1 MPKPLLSIGIIFKN
15 EIRCLERCLSSL
27 TPLREA
33 VPCELIVAD
42 TGSDDGSR
50 EIAEKYADVV
60 FDFPWI
66 NDFSAA
72 RNAVMDRCSGR
83 WYLTLDADEWLDSDI
98 KELAT
103 FLRSNNRKNLE
114 ACTVMVRNYSEANN
128 FSDYNDF
135 LTIRM
140 LRMSTGI
147 RYEGAVHELWRGPE
161 EGFINKTLS
170 HTILHHDGYVG
181 LNENAGRA
189 KRQRN
194 QVLLDELLK
203 ENPESIRLLLQYIE
217 SSRPDPQHVDYVRR
231 ALAAVEGKKKEWETF
246 GPVIYR
252 YAVLA
257 ARDHNLPEEEEWTA
271 RGLELFPDSFYSR
284 IDIAFLA
291 FIRCWENKQ
300 FKECIPWGEMYM
312 AAIEDY
318 DAGRGDRLALRI
330 STLLG
335 TSHQRRQK
343 MLTSMAVACREEGQ
357 PGRAVELLE
366 KVETLTGNLVGET
379 LKNLQEWQVTTDQD
393 TAPAMLR
400 LYRRVTEEPDESRAK
415 ELMDAFLQTAPLA
428 FGPDVREKEAARED
442 FHRYGYTLY
451 VPLAGKCETG
461 TAAAV
466 MEAEDPQ
473 EMDRLLGMV
482 ENWGDFSVSALI
494 HALEKGA
501 AFPPSRGNVR
511 IEEME
516 RIAKRLAQYKG
527 RFFDVV
533 CQTARRQCSGGWKQL
548 AWARSAVLAAVQA
561 FDWTDEKQGLALAET
576 FANVEEAFISRCYRP
591 EVLCEENMVL
601 LPPTHRFGWYSG
613 RAFQALESGDSVT
626 YVKLLRAGLEACPE
640 MKIMVEFLT
649 ENTPQLRPSASQE
662 LLSLAEQVRKL
673 LAAYDPEDPA
683 VAALKQSP
691 VYQKV
696 AHLIEGLE
704 APVMG
709 GLPQ

>member
-15 EIRCLERCLSSL
+15 EIRCLERCLASL

-98 KELAT
+98 KELTT
-103 FLRSNNRKNLE
+103 FLRSNNRKDLDV
-114 ACTVMVRNYSEANN
+114 CSVLIRNYAEIDD
-128 FSDYNDF
+128 FTEYNDF

-147 RYEGAVHELWRGPE
+147 RYEGAVHEMWRGPDD
-161 EGFINKTLS
+161 GFVNKTLS

-181 LNENAGRA
+181 LNEDVGRA

-194 QVLLDELLK
+194 QALLEELLK
-203 ENPESIRLLLQYIE
+203 EDPDNVRTLLQYIE
-217 SSRPDPQHVDYVRR
+217 SSRPDPQHLDYLRR
-231 ALAAVEGKKKEWETF
+231 GLAAVEGKKEGWQAF
-246 GPVIYR
+246 GPPVYR

-257 ARDHNLPEEEEWTA
+257 ARNHNLPEEEEWTNRA
-271 RGLELFPDSFYSR
+271 VELFPDSFYSR

-291 FIRCWENKQ
+291 FIRCWENKR

-318 DAGRGDRLALRI
+318 DAGRGDQVALRV

-335 TSHQRRQK
+335 ASHQWRQK
-343 MLTSMAVACREEGQ
+343 MYTSMAVACREEGQ

-366 KVETLTGNLVGET
+366 KVEVLTGNLVGET

-400 LYRRVTEEPDESRAK
+400 LYQRITEEPDERRAK

-442 FHRYGYTLY
+442 FHRHGYTLY

-466 MEAEDPQ
+466 MEAEDSR
-473 EMDRLLGMV
+473 ELDRLLGMV

-511 IEEME
+511 IEEMD
-516 RIAKRLAQYKG
+516 RIAKRLAQYKE
-527 RFFDVV
+527 RFFRVV
-533 CQTARRQCSGGWKQL
+533 CQGTGYSGSWRELVWTKSM
-548 AWARSAVLAAVQA
+548 AFAAVWA
-561 FDWTDEKQGLALAET
+561 FDWSDQEQGMALAEA
-576 FANVEEAFISRCYRP
+576 FAKAAGAYVSRCYTQ
-591 EVLCEENMVL
+591 EVLCEENIGV
-601 LPPTHRFGWYSG
+601 LPPVYRFGWYSG
-613 RAFQALESGDSVT
+613 RAFQALESGDAAG
-626 YVKLLRAGLEACPE
+626 YVRLLRAGLETCPE

-673 LAAYDPEDPA
+673 LAAYDPDDPA
-683 VAALKQSP
+683 VASLKQSP

>member
-27 TPLREA
+27 APLREA
-33 VPCELIVAD
+33 VPCELVVAD

-50 EIAEKYADVV
+50 EVAEKYADVV

-83 WYLTLDADEWLDSDI
+83 WYLTLDADEWLDSDV
-98 KELAT
+98 KELSS
-103 FLRSNNRKNLE
+103 FLRSNNRKDLDV
-114 ACTVMVRNYSEANN
+114 CTVVVRNYGEIDN
-128 FSDYNDF
+128 FDDYNDF
-135 LTIRM
+135 LTIRI

-147 RYEGAVHELWRGPE
+147 RYEGAVHEMWRGPDD
-161 EGFINKTLS
+161 GFVNKTLS

-181 LNENAGRA
+181 LNEDAGKA

-194 QVLLDELLK
+194 QALLEELLK
-203 ENPESIRLLLQYIE
+203 EDPDNVRTLLQYIE
-217 SSRPDPQHVDYVRR
+217 SSRPDPQHLDYVRR
-231 ALAAVEGKKKEWETF
+231 GLAAVEGKKEGWRAF
-246 GPVIYR
+246 GPPIFR

-257 ARDHNLPEEEEWTA
+257 ARSQNLQKEEEEWTA
-271 RGLELFPDSFYSR
+271 RGVELFPDSFYSR

-300 FKECIPWGEMYM
+300 YKECIPWGEMYM

-318 DAGRGDRLALRI
+318 DAGRGDQVALRV

-335 TSHQRRQK
+335 ASHQWRQK
-343 MLTSMAVACREEGQ
+343 MLTGMAVACREEGQ
-357 PGRAVELLE
+357 PARAVEFLE
-366 KVETLTGNLVGET
+366 KVEVLTGNLVGET
-379 LKNLQEWQVTTDQD
+379 LKNLQECQVSTGQD
-393 TAPAMLR
+393 TAPAILR
-400 LYRRVTEEPDESRAK
+400 LYQRITSEPDGKRAE

-442 FHRYGYTLY
+442 FHRCSYTLY
-451 VPLAGKCETG
+451 TPLAGQCEVG

-466 MEAEDPQ
+466 MEAEGVQ
-473 EMDRLLGMV
+473 ELDRLLGMV
-482 ENWGDFSVSALI
+482 KNWGDFSVSALI
-494 HALEKGA
+494 HALEHGA
-501 AFPPSRGNVR
+501 AFPPPAGNVR
-511 IEEME
+511 IKEMD
-516 RIAKRLAQYKG
+516 RIAKRLSQYKE
-527 RFFDVV
+527 RFFRVA
-533 CQTARRQCSGGWKQL
+533 CQGAGRSGSWREL
-548 AWARSAVLAAVQA
+548 AWAKSMAFAAVRA
-561 FDWTDEKQGLALAET
+561 FDWTDQEQGMALAE
-576 FANVEEAFISRCYRP
+576 AFSKAAGGYVSRCYTP
-591 EVLCEENMVL
+591 EVLREENIEV
-601 LPPTHRFGWYSG
+601 LPPVYRFGWYAG
-613 RAFQALESGDSVT
+613 RAFQALESGDNMG
-626 YVKLLRAGLEACPE
+626 YVKLLRAGLESCPE

-649 ENTPQLRPSASQE
+649 EHTPQLGPSASQE
-662 LLSLAEQVRKL
+662 LLALAGQVRTL

-704 APVMG
+704 APVAG
-709 GLPQ
+709 GLAQ